1 MSESIQQLKL
11 YNPVNMLVTLS
22 IFSPLFIVLF
32 ITSLSFLF
40 QNLKGFIY
48 LGFLLASIFLRTFF
62 VSKDDTTSNKVGI
75 CNSVNSVQYATYGN
89 STFSIFVFGFTIAYL
104 GVPMFIH
111 NNINIT
117 VILALVSYLIVDVL
131 MKIKCITINGILLN
145 FLGGFVVAGIIIT
158 GMNAGGSD
166 RFLFF
171 NETSSTK
178 EICTQPKKQTFR
190 CKVYKNGE
198 LIGGM

>member
-1 MSESIQQLKL
+1 MTENIQQLKL

-22 IFSPLFIVLF
+22 IFSPLFIALF
-32 ITSLSFLF
+32 ITSLSFIF

-48 LGFLLASIFLRTFF
+48 LGFLLASTFLRAFF
-62 VSKDDTTSNKVGI
+62 VSKDDANLNNI
-75 CNSVNSVQYATYGN
+75 NMCNSVQSVQYATYGN

-104 GVPMFIH
+104 SVPMFIY
-111 NNINIT
+111 NSFN
-117 VILALVSYLIVDVL
+117 VSAILALLGYLFIDVF
-131 MKIKCITINGILLN
+131 MKIKCLSSDGIFLN
-145 FLGGFVVAGIIIT
+145 FLGGYVIAGVIVT
-158 GMNAGGSD
+158 AMNVGGSN

-171 NETSSTK
+171 NETTSTK
-178 EICTQPKKQTFR
+178 EICTQPKKQTFK

>member
-1 MSESIQQLKL
+1 MSENIQQLKL
-11 YNPVNMLVTLS
+11 YNPVSLLVTLS
-22 IFSPLFIVLF
+22 IFSPLFIALF

-40 QNLKGFIY
+40 QNVKGFIY
-48 LGFLLASIFLRTFF
+48 LGFLIASIFLRTLF
-62 VSKDDTTSNKVGI
+62 VSKDDPNLNKI
-75 CNSVNSVQYATYGN
+75 NMCNSVQSVQYATYGN
-89 STFSIFVFGFTIAYL
+89 ATFSIFVFGFTIAYL

-111 NNINIT
+111 NSLNVY
-117 VILALVSYLIVDVL
+117 VILALIGYLFVDVL
-131 MKIKCITINGILLN
+131 MKIKCLTSGGILLN
-145 FLGGFVVAGIIIT
+145 FLGGFVVAGIIVT
-158 GMNAGGSD
+158 GMNAGGSN

-171 NETSSTK
+171 NETTSTK